1 MGLAE
6 HVQDLA
12 RIAQKSGTARFTSFL
27 SEGEQAGIC
36 ALCARSGCTPLL
48 WGGTEEAERCVLG
61 VFPPGDEP
69 DRALFP
75 FTSFHAAIPH
85 GFTLTHRDF
94 LGALLALG
102 IKREVVGDIL
112 IEEENAYFFVLDAA
126 APLVETE
133 LGLVGRV
140 GVSVR
145 ACGTEEI
152 EAAGIRQKFEERSA
166 SVASMRLDAVLSAAA
181 HLSRQEAARL
191 IGMGLVAVNGE
202 VKQKTTVT
210 VQDGDK
216 LSVRGKGKFRIEADG
231 SATRKGRLVVR
242 VKRYL

>member
-12 RIAQKSGTARFTSFL
+12 RIAQKSGAARFTSFL
-27 SEGEQAGIC
+27 SEGEQAGLP
-36 ALCARSGCTPLL
+36 ALCTRCGCTPLL
-48 WGGTEEAERCVLG
+48 WGGTAQAERCVLG
-61 VFPPGDEP
+61 
-69 DRALFP
+69 LFP
-75 FTSFHAAIPH
+75 FTAFHAAIPH

-145 ACGTEEI
+145 TCGAEEI

-191 IGMGLVAVNGE
+191 VGMGLVAVNGE
-202 VKQKTTVT
+202 VRQKAAVT

-216 LSVRGKGKFRIEADG
+216 LSVRGRGKFRIEADG